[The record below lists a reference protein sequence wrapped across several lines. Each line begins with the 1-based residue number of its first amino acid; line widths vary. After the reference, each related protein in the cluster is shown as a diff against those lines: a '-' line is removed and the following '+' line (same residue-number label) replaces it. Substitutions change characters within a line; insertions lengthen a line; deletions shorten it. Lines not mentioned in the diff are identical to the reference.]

1 MKPKDVG
8 LARQLESG
16 LKRFAER
23 IHRLPGI
30 HSTACR
36 YALIEQ
42 FLESIHRVKYV
53 YVISKR
59 DICPLRGD
67 PTSDLFD
74 PLKAAILRQ
83 RKNQCDEAFW
93 LIFYFVHFGKNART
107 GWRLARDIYGQLG
120 APKYWDWAAINADMD
135 GFREWLKTNQ
145 RTLKDNGHFGNHR
158 KYQSLDAY
166 SASGTGAAFKSYVEW
181 IKPFGTHQHLIKTA
195 EREVG
200 NSPHK
205 LFDYIYQSM
214 NAVTSFGRMAK
225 FDYLT
230 MIGKMSLA
238 PIAPGSAYLDGA
250 TGPVSGTRLLFG
262 DKTSSLSALDQCLI
276 MLGSELNVGMQVVED
291 ALCNWQK
298 SPERFMPFRA

>member
-1 MKPKDVG
+1 VKPKDVG

-23 IHRLPGI
+23 IHPLPGI
-30 HSTACR
+30 HSTASR

-53 YVISKR
+53 SVISQR
-59 DICPLRGD
+59 GICPLRGD

-83 RKNQCDEAFW
+83 RKNQFDEAFW

-107 GWRLARDIYGQLG
+107 SWRLARDIYGQLG
-120 APKYWDWAAINADMD
+120 APRYWDWAAINADID

-145 RTLKDNGHFGNHR
+145 RTLKANGHFGNHR

-166 SASGTGAAFKSYVEW
+166 SASGTGTAFKSYVEW
-181 IKPFGTHQHLIKTA
+181 IKPFGTHQRLVKTA

-205 LFDYIYQSM
+205 LFDYIYHSM

-262 DKTSSLSALDQCLI
+262 DKTSSLSALDQWLI
-276 MLGSELNVGMQVVED
+276 MLGSELHVGMQVVED

-298 SPERFMPFRA
+298 SPERFMPFRG